1 MKIPI
6 FEEILL
12 SEMTAE
18 KLRIIVSDSR
28 IGKVPCY
35 LNLTSQKKE
44 EVESLVLSL
53 EQIILEHNLHPLFPY
68 PLYLVTP
75 FAIDTIFPTVRMV
88 KDLPEHYF
96 KKIKRPNNKEL
107 QLLNKLSLKVDKIKN
122 LELYKII
129 NEFKRTTAAQRKLYN
144 ETKELYFLENLNS
157 KLFEKKEKSKW
168 AKKSEISVSL
178 KKWSMA

>member
-12 SEMTAE
+12 SEVTPE
-18 KLRIIVSDSR
+18 KLRTIVSDSR

-35 LNLTSQKKE
+35 LNLSNLNKE
-44 EVESLVLSL
+44 ATEQMVVNLA
-53 EQIILEHNLHPLFPY
+53 QIILEHNIHPRFPY
-68 PLYLVTP
+68 PLYIVST
-75 FAIDTIFPTVRMV
+75 ISVKSIFPWVRTV

-96 KKIKRPNNKEL
+96 KKVKRPSNKEL

-129 NEFKRTTAAQRKLYN
+129 NEFRDSTESQRKLYN
-144 ETKELYFLENLNS
+144 ETKELYFLETLNS
-157 KLFEKKEKSKW
+157 RLFERSKK
-168 AKKSEISVSL
+168 
-178 KKWSMA
+178 

>member
-12 SEMTAE
+12 SEMTTE
-18 KLRIIVSDSR
+18 KLRVIVSDSR

-35 LNLTSQKKE
+35 LNLTSLKKDE
-44 EVESLVLSL
+44 MERLILNL

-68 PLYLVTP
+68 PLYIVSSIP
-75 FAIDTIFPTVRMV
+75 AKSIFPWVRTV

-129 NEFKRTTAAQRKLYN
+129 NEFKDSSESQRNLYN
-144 ETKELYFLENLNS
+144 ETKELYFFETLNS
-157 KLFEKKEKSKW
+157 RLFDKPKK
-168 AKKSEISVSL
+168 
-178 KKWSMA
+178 

>member
-6 FEEILL
+6 FEEIRIE
-12 SEMTAE
+12 EMTAE
-18 KLRIIVSDSR
+18 KLRIMVSDSR

-35 LNLTSQKKE
+35 INLGHLKKE
-44 EVESLVLSL
+44 ETEALVLNL
-53 EQIILEHNLHPLFPY
+53 ENIVLENNLHPLFPY
-68 PLYLVTP
+68 PLYIVSN
-75 FAIDTIFPTVRMV
+75 FALKCLFPTVRTV

-129 NEFKRTTAAQRKLYN
+129 NEFKSSSTGQRKLYN
-144 ETKELYFLENLNS
+144 ATKELHFLENLHS
-157 KLFEKKEKSKW
+157 KLFEKKKQ
-168 AKKSEISVSL
+168 
-178 KKWSMA
+178 

>member
-35 LNLTSQKKE
+35 LNLTSLKKDE
-44 EVESLVLSL
+44 IEKLIVNL

-68 PLYLVTP
+68 PLYVVTP
-75 FAIDTIFPTVRMV
+75 FAVKSIFPTVRSV
-88 KDLPEHYF
+88 KELPEHYF

-122 LELYKII
+122 LELYQII
-129 NEFKRTTAAQRKLYN
+129 NEFKRSSESQRKLYN
-144 ETKELYFLENLNS
+144 ETKELYFLETLHS
-157 KLFEKKEKSKW
+157 KLFEKRENSK
-168 AKKSEISVSL
+168 KR
-178 KKWSMA
+178 

>member
-18 KLRIIVSDSR
+18 KLRVIVSDSR
-28 IGKVPCY
+28 IGRVPCY
-35 LNLTSQKKE
+35 LNLSGLKKE
-44 EVESLVLSL
+44 ELHQTIINL

-68 PLYLVTP
+68 PLYIVCATP
-75 FAIDTIFPTVRMV
+75 IKGLLPWVRTV

-96 KKIKRPNNKEL
+96 KKVKRPNNKEL

-122 LELYKII
+122 LDLYKII
-129 NEFKRTTAAQRKLYN
+129 NEFKDSTEEQRALYTV
-144 ETKELYFLENLNS
+144 TKELYFLETLHS
-157 KLFEKKEKSKW
+157 RLFEKP
-168 AKKSEISVSL
+168 KKQ
-178 KKWSMA
+178 

>member
-12 SEMTAE
+12 SEVSSE

-35 LNLTSQKKE
+35 LNLSIMKKDD
-44 EVESLVLSL
+44 VENMIINL
-53 EQIILEHNLHPLFPY
+53 EQIILDHNLHPLFPY
-68 PLYLVTP
+68 PLYIVTP
-75 FAIDTIFPTVRMV
+75 HPVKSIFPVVRTV

-96 KKIKRPNNKEL
+96 KKVKRPNNKEL

-122 LELYKII
+122 LELYKIL
-129 NEFKRTTAAQRKLYN
+129 NEFRRSSFAQRKLYN
-144 ETKELYFLENLNS
+144 ETKELYFLETLNS
-157 KLFEKKEKSKW
+157 KLFEKG
-168 AKKSEISVSL
+168 KK
-178 KKWSMA
+178 

>member
-12 SEMTAE
+12 NEMSAE

-35 LNLTSQKKE
+35 LNLTSIKIDEIKN
-44 EVESLVLSL
+44 LIINL
-53 EQIILEHNLHPLFPY
+53 EQVILDHNLHPLFPY
-68 PLYLVTP
+68 PLYIVTP
-75 FAIDTIFPTVRMV
+75 FAVKSIFPTVRTV

-129 NEFKRTTAAQRKLYN
+129 NDFRRTTESQRKLYN
-144 ETKELYFLENLNS
+144 ETKELYFLETLNS
-157 KLFEKKEKSKW
+157 KLFEKARGKG
-168 AKKSEISVSL
+168 
-178 KKWSMA
+178 

>member
-18 KLRIIVSDSR
+18 KLRIIISDSR

-35 LNLTSQKKE
+35 LNLTNLKKE
-44 EVESLVLSL
+44 EIDTLILNL
-53 EQIILEHNLHPLFPY
+53 EQITLEHNLHPLFPY
-68 PLYLVTP
+68 PLYIVSP
-75 FAIDTIFPTVRMV
+75 IQVKSIFPSVRSV

-96 KKIKRPNNKEL
+96 KKVKRPNNKEL

-129 NEFKRTTAAQRKLYN
+129 NEFRDSTVSQRNLYN
-144 ETKELYFLENLNS
+144 ETKELYFLENLHS
-157 KLFEKKEKSKW
+157 KLFETKTKGK
-168 AKKSEISVSL
+168 
-178 KKWSMA
+178 